1 MFVLHV
7 VMFSGIDCQEIQE
20 LDKSK
25 RFYNLLERF
34 NQMYHFG
41 NQTLNN
47 KNLWTNI
54 FEVILK
60 TLHYICYCQNVIQK
74 YWVVQNI
81 SNHTGGKV
89 LFLCFF
95 WLTQLFSSHLL
106 FPKPLA
112 LPRICQACSHL
123 WAFALALPSIYW
135 TAEIDAALSFHF

>member
-1 MFVLHV
+1 MFFVLLYCVMFVLHV

-54 FEVILK
+54 FEVIFKDIALYLLLSK
-60 TLHYICYCQNVIQK
+60 C
-74 YWVVQNI
+74 
-81 SNHTGGKV
+81 HTKILGSPEH
-89 LFLCFF
+89 
-95 WLTQLFSSHLL
+95 Q
-106 FPKPLA
+106 
-112 LPRICQACSHL
+112 
-123 WAFALALPSIYW
+123 
-135 TAEIDAALSFHF
+135 